1 MKQLFKENRYFFIP
15 YLLFLTASI
24 ILLLSYSRPELHILS
39 NKAHHPFF
47 DQFFK
52 YATWLGDGAMV
63 AIIAIVLLFVRF
75 RYAIAFLI
83 GSLTASG
90 LVQLFKQVI
99 LQDMYRPSKYFEMN
113 ESYALHLIEGVKLHS
128 LHSFPSGH
136 STTAFN
142 VFMMLSIVVK
152 NKLLKI
158 LCLLL
163 AVTVAYSRVYLSQH
177 FLIDITV
184 GSVIGIVFILLA
196 VWWARTWDKEWLDK
210 SVLTVSKST
219 HDK

>member
-1 MKQLFKENRYFFIP
+1 MKHLIRKNKYFFIP
-15 YLLFLTASI
+15 YLFFFAAGI

-39 NKAHHPFF
+39 NKTHHPFF

-52 YATWLGDGAMV
+52 YATYLGDGLMV
-63 AIIAIVLLFVRF
+63 AVITVVLLFVRF

-83 GSLTASG
+83 GSLSASG
-90 LVQLFKQVI
+90 LVQLFKKV
-99 LQDMYRPSKYFEMN
+99 LLEDMYRPSKYFEMN
-113 ESYALHLIEGVKLHS
+113 ESYTLRLIEGVNLHS

-152 NKLLKI
+152 NRLLKV
-158 LCLLL
+158 LSLLL

-184 GSVIGIVFILLA
+184 GSVVGIVFILLA
-196 VWWARTWDKEWLDK
+196 VWWSETWNKNWLDK
-210 SVLTVSKST
+210 SVLTVSQPSN
-219 HDK
+219 DK